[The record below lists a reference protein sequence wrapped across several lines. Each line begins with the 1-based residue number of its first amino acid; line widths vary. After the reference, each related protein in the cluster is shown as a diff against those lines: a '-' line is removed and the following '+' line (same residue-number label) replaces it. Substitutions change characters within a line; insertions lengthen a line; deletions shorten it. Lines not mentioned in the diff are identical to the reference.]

1 MGKLID
7 ETGNRYNR
15 LTVIKRQGNDVQG
28 RAAWLCKCDC
38 GNETVVSGGN
48 LRTGMVK
55 SCGCSRY
62 LGEGEAAFNRLVRS
76 LSRAAIRRG
85 YVWDLSDETV
95 KLLTQKNCAYC
106 GAPPNNICKGSKSN
120 YIYNGLDRVDN
131 TKGYE
136 INNVVPCC
144 VKCNYAKHIMTTEEF
159 FDWIKRVYDNCRFFL
174 GR

>member
-62 LGEGEAAFNRLVRS
+62 LGMS
-76 LSRAAIRRG
+76 
-85 YVWDLSDETV
+85 
-95 KLLTQKNCAYC
+95 
-106 GAPPNNICKGSKSN
+106 
-120 YIYNGLDRVDN
+120 
-131 TKGYE
+131 
-136 INNVVPCC
+136 
-144 VKCNYAKHIMTTEEF
+144 
-159 FDWIKRVYDNCRFFL
+159 
-174 GR
+174 